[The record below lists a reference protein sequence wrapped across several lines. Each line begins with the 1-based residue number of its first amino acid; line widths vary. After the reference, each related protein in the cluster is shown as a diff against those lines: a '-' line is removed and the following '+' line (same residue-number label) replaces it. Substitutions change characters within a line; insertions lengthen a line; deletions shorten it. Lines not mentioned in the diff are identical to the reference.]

1 MKTKVRKWEKF
12 HEKFLSENPDFCLI
26 FYHELKENVI
36 EGIRPCILYLG
47 FIIPADLEKCI
58 AENQEGFLRR
68 KPLSQ
73 QEKDELQSKFP
84 QEDIE
89 QAKKVKRRI
98 FRKLKAQKSHPI
110 LECNHH

>member
-1 MKTKVRKWEKF
+1 M
-12 HEKFLSENPDFCLI
+12 DFCLI

-36 EGIRPCILYLG
+36 EAIRPCILYLG
-47 FIIPADLEKCI
+47 FIIPPDLEKCI

-68 KPLSQ
+68 KPLTQ
-73 QEKDELQSKFP
+73 QEKDELQSKLP

-98 FRKLKAQKSHPI
+98 FRKLMAHRTFPI
-110 LECNHH
+110 LCNE